1 MNTKIGSVVAAL
13 AVFLSPG
20 SVQAHHSFQVNFD
33 SSKTVTLTGTLTKV
47 DWINPHIELFLDV
60 KGARGPVEDWVIVGS
75 PPSFFL
81 KSHIS
86 KSDFAKAIGQPV
98 TLEAYRARDGT
109 LYGHLLRFT
118 LPGGKSM
125 TVNPFA

>member
-13 AVFLSPG
+13 AVFLSAG

-33 SSKTVTLTGTLTKV
+33 PSKTVTLTGTLTKV
-47 DWINPHIELFLDV
+47 FWINPHIELFLDV
-60 KGARGPVEDWVIVGS
+60 KSARGPVEDWVIVGS
-75 PPSFFL
+75 PPTSFP
-81 KSHIS
+81 KSIS
-86 KSDFAKAIGQPV
+86 RSDFEKAIGQTV
-98 TLEAYRARDGT
+98 TLEVYRARDGT

-118 LPGGKSM
+118 LPGGKSI